1 MAQLIL
7 TGSLKN
13 LTNGISEFNI
23 EAKNVYQL
31 VDELKQICPPLSPL
45 IESEG
50 FAVAIDGEIYQ
61 DILFA
66 PIGENS
72 EIHLIPPIGAG

>member
-1 MAQLIL
+1 LAQLIL

-13 LTNGISEFNI
+13 LTHVIGEFTLQ
-23 EAKNVYQL
+23 ARNVHQL
-31 VDELKQICPPLSPL
+31 VGELKRICPPLAPL

-66 PIGENS
+66 SISANS

>member
-13 LTNGISEFNI
+13 LAGGVHEFNI
-23 EAKNVYQL
+23 QARTVHQL
-31 VDELKQICPPLSPL
+31 VKELKKICPALAPLV
-45 IESEG
+45 ESGG

-66 PIGENS
+66 PIGEHS

>member
-1 MAQLIL
+1 LAQLIL

-13 LTNGISEFNI
+13 LTKGVGAFNI
-23 EAKNVYQL
+23 QAKNVHQL
-31 VDELKQICPPLSPL
+31 VGELKQICPVLAPL

-72 EIHLIPPIGAG
+72 EVHLIPPIGGG

>member
-1 MAQLIL
+1 LAQLII

-13 LTNGISEFNI
+13 LTKGVGAFNI
-23 EAKNVYQL
+23 HQL
-31 VDELKQICPPLSPL
+31 VGELKQICPVLAPL

-72 EIHLIPPIGAG
+72 EVHLIPPIGGG

>member
-7 TGSLKN
+7 TGSLKS
-13 LTNGISEFNI
+13 LANGVAEFNI
-23 EAKNVYQL
+23 QARNVHQL
-31 VDELKQICPPLSPL
+31 VVELKQICPVLAPL

-66 PIGENS
+66 LIGENS
-72 EIHLIPPIGAG
+72 EVHLIPPIGGG

>member
-1 MAQLIL
+1 
-7 TGSLKN
+7 
-13 LTNGISEFNI
+13 
-23 EAKNVYQL
+23 L
-31 VDELKQICPPLSPL
+31 VGELKRICPPLAPL

-66 PIGENS
+66 PISENS

>member
-13 LTNGISEFNI
+13 LTNGICEFTVQARNI
-23 EAKNVYQL
+23 HQL
-31 VDELKQICPPLSPL
+31 VGELKRICPPLAPL

-66 PIGENS
+66 PISENS

>member
-1 MAQLIL
+1 MAQLII
-7 TGSLKN
+7 TGSLKS
-13 LTNGISEFNI
+13 LTNGVVEFNI
-23 EAKNVYQL
+23 QAKNVHQL
-31 VDELKQICPPLSPL
+31 VGELKQICPSLAPLV
-45 IESEG
+45 ESEG

-66 PIGENS
+66 PIGEDS

>member
-1 MAQLIL
+1 MAQLII

-23 EAKNVYQL
+23 QARNVHQL
-31 VDELKQICPPLSPL
+31 VRELKQICPALAPL
-45 IESEG
+45 IESDG
-50 FAVAIDGEIYQ
+50 FAVAIDGEIHQ

-66 PIGENS
+66 PISESS
-72 EIHLIPPIGAG
+72 EIHIIPPIGGG

>member
-1 MAQLIL
+1 LAQLIL

-13 LTNGISEFNI
+13 LTNGSGEFTI
-23 EAKNVYQL
+23 QARNVHQL
-31 VDELKQICPPLSPL
+31 VRELKRICPPLAPL

-66 PIGENS
+66 PISENS